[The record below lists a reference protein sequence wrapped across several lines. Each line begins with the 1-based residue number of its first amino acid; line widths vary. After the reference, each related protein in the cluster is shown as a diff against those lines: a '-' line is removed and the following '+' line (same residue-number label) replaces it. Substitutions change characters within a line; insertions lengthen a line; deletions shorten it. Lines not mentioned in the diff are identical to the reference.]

1 MHSHGIALWRWLTWH
16 RLQVATGSALALVA
30 ALLLFAGPALLALA
44 AVEWKY
50 SRRRSRLVT
59 LALVGCLARAVVWLW
74 QELRGLP
81 HGQWHP
87 CAQCGAPIEAPSRAS
102 YCSPA
107 CRCYSGLER
116 DARSP
121 DPWLAE
127 RAKTRL
133 RLVWSASVADPESSE
148 IPF

>member
-1 MHSHGIALWRWLTWH
+1 MRSHGIAFWRWLTWR
-16 RLQVATGSALALVA
+16 RLQLATGGALVLAA
-30 ALLLFAGPALLALA
+30 ALLLFAGPALLVIA

-50 SRRRSRLVT
+50 TRRRSRVVS
-59 LALVGCLARAVVWLW
+59 LALFGLLARALVWLW
-74 QELRGLP
+74 KELRGLP
-81 HGQWHP
+81 HRHWHP

-102 YCSPA
+102 YCSPS
-107 CRCYSGLER
+107 CRRYARLGR

-127 RAKTRL
+127 RAETRL
-133 RLVWSASVADPESSE
+133 RLVTRTDAADPESSE

>member
-1 MHSHGIALWRWLTWH
+1 MHAHGTALWRWLLCH
-16 RLQVATGSALALVA
+16 RLAIAAGAALALIA
-30 ALLLFAGPALLALA
+30 ALLVLVGPALLVLA
-44 AVEWKY
+44 ALEWKH
-50 SRRRSRLVT
+50 SRRRARLLS
-59 LALVGCLARAVVWLW
+59 LALIGLLARAVVWLW

-87 CAQCGAPIEAPSRAS
+87 CAQCGAPIEAPSRAW

-107 CRCYSGLER
+107 CRRYARLER

-121 DPWLAE
+121 DPWTAE
-127 RAKTRL
+127 RAETRL
-133 RLVWSASVADPESSE
+133 RLVWGASVADPESAE

>member
-1 MHSHGIALWRWLTWH
+1 MHCHGIALWRWLSWH
-16 RLQVATGSALALVA
+16 RLQVGAATALVGVL
-30 ALLLFAGPALLALA
+30 ALLLFAGPALLAVAGL
-44 AVEWKY
+44 EWKY
-50 SRRRSRLVT
+50 SRRPNRLLS
-59 LALVGCLARAVVWLW
+59 LAIAALLVRAAFWLW
-74 QELRGLP
+74 QEVRNLP
-81 HGQWHP
+81 HGHWHP
-87 CAQCGAPIEAPSRAS
+87 CAQCGAPIESPSRAW

-107 CRCYSGLER
+107 CRCQARLER

-127 RAKTRL
+127 RAESRL